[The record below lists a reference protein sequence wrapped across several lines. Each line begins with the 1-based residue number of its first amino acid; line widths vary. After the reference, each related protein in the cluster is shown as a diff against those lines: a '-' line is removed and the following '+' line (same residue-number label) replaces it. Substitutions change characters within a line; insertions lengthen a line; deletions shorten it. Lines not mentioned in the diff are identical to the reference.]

1 VWKKLKSW
9 KEKFLST
16 AGREILIKSVVQA
29 IPTYVMSC
37 FLLSMG
43 LCEHIE
49 SMISKFW
56 WGSKQGE
63 SKIHWIKWE
72 TLCKEKKKGGIG
84 FRTFHEFNLA
94 MLSKQGWRIMH
105 NDDLLISQCLKARY
119 FSRSNFLKAST
130 GYCPS
135 YTWRSIFQARVDVVE
150 KVGIWRVGDG
160 RLINVWE
167 DNWLPYQNGHKIWSH
182 KPPNC
187 DIMFVSD
194 LIHHD
199 IRCWNAPLI
208 NEIFLPFEAQQ
219 ILQLPISFSQLQD
232 EFVWGASRS
241 STCSVKSSCDF
252 LKARRE
258 ADGCHSSM

>member
-1 VWKKLKSW
+1 
-9 KEKFLST
+9 
-16 AGREILIKSVVQA
+16 
-29 IPTYVMSC
+29 MSC
-37 FLLSMG
+37 FLLPMS

-49 SMISKFW
+49 SMIGKFW

-63 SKIHWIKWE
+63 RKIHWIKWE

-105 NDDLLISQCLKARY
+105 NDDLLIPQCLKARY
-119 FSRSNFLKAST
+119 FPRSNFLKASA

-135 YTWRSIFQARVDVVE
+135 YTWRSILQARVDVIE
-150 KVGIWRVGDG
+150 KTGIWRVGDG
-160 RLINVWE
+160 RLVNVWE
-167 DNWLPYQNGHKIWSH
+167 DNWLPYQNGHKIWSS

-208 NEIFLPFEAQQ
+208 NEIFLPFKAQQ
-219 ILQLPISFSQLQD
+219 ILQLSFLSLNCKINLCGVLHGQLLFLWKVHTIS
-232 EFVWGASRS
+232 
-241 STCSVKSSCDF
+241 
-252 LKARRE
+252 
-258 ADGCHSSM
+258 